1 MREGSK
7 TGHCSCTVRSGRWF
21 NARLEIRG
29 NRVNVIMSARAYWC
43 TEESTIWLPNSG
55 AGAICP
61 CEVDGSLVSVGKL
74 DVGNARDKGTFD
86 GTDS

>member
-1 MREGSK
+1 M
-7 TGHCSCTVRSGRWF
+7 
-21 NARLEIRG
+21 LEIVGMGLVSNLTTVAIFISLRSPAL
-29 NRVNVIMSARAYWC
+29 SARAYWC
-43 TEESTIWLPNSG
+43 TKESTIWLPNSG